1 MTTSR
6 TEEEILDHAVELFE
20 SSSLRIAHAKDG
32 VLLDERCF
40 EGTRRA
46 IESSRR
52 YLQPACR
59 EKSD

>member
-1 MTTSR
+1 MSTSR
-6 TEEEILDHAVELFE
+6 TDEEILEHAAELLE

-46 IESSRR
+46 IERSRR
-52 YLQPACR
+52 SLQPSSR